1 MISTCSYSEQSHP
14 RNITYPHMGTVSM
27 GDILGGVRVSS
38 KVSIQY
44 WGVGY
49 LTKQQLHRGR
59 VLMGE
64 YLKVLQGSC
73 KAFSC
78 KAFSV
83 LKACVNHCAIRQ
95 TGSCLSWS
103 PDSLETV
110 QAALCVYSGAGCI
123 FRNKNGVLSNSR
135 PGGNILMD
143 LDRVLKLAVEG
154 SVQCPVAG
162 CLAHEAC
169 LVEGGAGAQC

>member
-1 MISTCSYSEQSHP
+1 
-14 RNITYPHMGTVSM
+14 
-27 GDILGGVRVSS
+27 
-38 KVSIQY
+38 
-44 WGVGY
+44 
-49 LTKQQLHRGR
+49 
-59 VLMGE
+59 MGE

-73 KAFSC
+73 KAFC
-78 KAFSV
+78 V
-83 LKACVNHCAIRQ
+83 LKACVNHCAIRH

-110 QAALCVYSGAGCI
+110 QAALCMYSGAGCI

-154 SVQCPVAG
+154 SVQCPVASLP
-162 CLAHEAC
+162 C
-169 LVEGGAGAQC
+169 GGRCWCSVLRHRTT